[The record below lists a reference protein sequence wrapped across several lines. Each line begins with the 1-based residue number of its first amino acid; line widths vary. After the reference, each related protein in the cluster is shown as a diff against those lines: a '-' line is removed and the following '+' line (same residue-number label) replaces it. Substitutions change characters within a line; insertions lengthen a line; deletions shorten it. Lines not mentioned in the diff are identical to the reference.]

1 MHLSISFQALGNA
14 RCTMLKVGY
23 SERVTRCVCWSDFRM
38 RYAVVTSGWKTAIVG
53 VIRAKTSSGEEWQ
66 AQRVP
71 VCRALGH
78 PTNGSKASVQLAA
91 RLDETRKTVAS
102 RFDRNTAVDICNEGK
117 HPSLTISSP
126 INWMSHRR

>member
-1 MHLSISFQALGNA
+1 
-14 RCTMLKVGY
+14 
-23 SERVTRCVCWSDFRM
+23 M

-78 PTNGSKASVQLAA
+78 PTNGSKASEQLAA
-91 RLDETRKTVAS
+91 QLDET
-102 RFDRNTAVDICNEGK
+102 GK
-117 HPSLTISSP
+117 RWHHVLIAIPPWTSAMKVNIL
-126 INWMSHRR
+126 R